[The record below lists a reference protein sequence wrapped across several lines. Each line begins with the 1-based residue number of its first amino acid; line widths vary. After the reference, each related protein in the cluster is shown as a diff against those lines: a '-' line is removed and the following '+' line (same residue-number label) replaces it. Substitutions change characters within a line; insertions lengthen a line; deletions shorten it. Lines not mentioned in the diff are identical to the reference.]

1 MVEKP
6 KLCGCSMN
14 DAGLCHFISVRCIIE
29 INQINVTLCRI
40 VICSFGYL
48 QFKVFRRSAATHNMT
63 ISWCVRVE
71 CVKRGKKT
79 QRRIH
84 IVRKISKQYLAR
96 VSVHSTKLC
105 YDFNEFFIFG
115 FGCGFKS
122 TCWIRQRY
130 FLVTWSCNVF
140 FEAEKKIF
148 RNMQPYLE
156 FNNYHYFFS
165 IPSRK
170 TLNSTIWRESWAL
183 CEHERFSAFD
193 FSVGIAKFMSSKMI
207 LYAMPLQF
215 CTLLKYNQMF
225 AVRWRI
231 QPNEKQINS
240 RIQESI

>member
-1 MVEKP
+1 MRFCLYSHGFLNISIREEEEEDRKNEQRIEMVEKP

-71 CVKRGKKT
+71 CVRREKKHT

-105 YDFNEFFIFG
+105 YDLNEFFILG

-130 FLVTWSCNVF
+130 FWVTWSCNVF
-140 FEAEKKIF
+140 LKQKKNLQKYAAISWIQQLSLF
-148 RNMQPYLE
+148 L
-156 FNNYHYFFS
+156 
-165 IPSRK
+165 
-170 TLNSTIWRESWAL
+170 LNSQVAKPWIPQYEESRER
-183 CEHERFSAFD
+183 C
-193 FSVGIAKFMSSKMI
+193 V
-207 LYAMPLQF
+207 
-215 CTLLKYNQMF
+215 N
-225 AVRWRI
+225 
-231 QPNEKQINS
+231 INGS
-240 RIQESI
+240 QHLIFQLE